1 MAASLGEKLR
11 QAREAKGLDLRDVAD
26 NTRIALNYLEAIE
39 ADNYKPLPGGIFNKG
54 FVRSFAKAVGVDEK
68 EALADYTNL
77 MARQGA
83 SASDEDNLPRRPQVL
98 TSDRQSSPFGKII
111 LALIFLGLA
120 GVGIY
125 YGVQYV
131 QQQALNAPPQTA
143 PSPSP
148 ENAFNP
154 PPSPTPPSVADGL
167 KVQLRATTSAISITP
182 TIDGKVQQGRNELA
196 PNETKE
202 FTAQQS
208 VRIQYARSLANTLEM
223 TINGRP
229 ATVKT
234 VSDNPNFRNSIIM
247 EITRENYTQYLK

>member
-1 MAASLGEKLR
+1 MAVSLGEKLR

-83 SASDEDNLPRRPQVL
+83 SVSDEDNLPRRPQVL

-111 LALIFLGLA
+111 LALIFLALA

-154 PPSPTPPSVADGL
+154 PPSPAPPSVADGL
-167 KVQLRATTSAISITP
+167 KVQVKTNTQTVNITP
-182 TIDGKVQQGRNELA
+182 TIDGRAQQAINLA
-196 PNETKE
+196 PGETRE
-202 FTAQQS
+202 FTAQN
-208 VRIQYARSLANTLEM
+208 SLKFRYYKSFGNEVQMTL
-223 TINGRP
+223 NGRP
-229 ATVKT
+229 LTLPTQPA
-234 VSDNPNFRNSIIM
+234 NPKLNGIDV
-247 EITRENYTQYLK
+247 EINKENYTQFLK

>member
-154 PPSPTPPSVADGL
+154 PPSPTPPSVAGGL
-167 KVQLRATTSAISITP
+167 KVQVKTNTQTVNITP
-182 TIDGKVQQGRNELA
+182 TIDGRAQQAINLA
-196 PNETKE
+196 PGETRE
-202 FTAQQS
+202 FTAQN
-208 VRIQYARSLANTLEM
+208 SLKFRYYKSFANEVQMTL
-223 TINGRP
+223 NGRP
-229 ATVKT
+229 LTLPTQPA
-234 VSDNPNFRNSIIM
+234 NPKLNGIDV
-247 EITRENYTQYLK
+247 EITKENYTQFLK